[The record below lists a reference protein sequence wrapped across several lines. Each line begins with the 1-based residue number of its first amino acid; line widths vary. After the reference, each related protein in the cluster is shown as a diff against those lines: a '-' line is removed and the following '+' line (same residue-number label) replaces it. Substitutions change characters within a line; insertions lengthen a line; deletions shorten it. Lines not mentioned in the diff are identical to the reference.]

1 MTMNRTTATRLAIL
15 ILVAL
20 ATRLPVFGNPIVHVD
35 ESFYLVVARAMTQG
49 ALPFVDIWDR
59 KPIGLFLLYL
69 PAAALPFAWSIYAY
83 QAMALVAALATAF
96 LIARLADRVGWN
108 RGATFAGAAYLLW
121 LVPLG
126 GVGGQAPVFFN
137 LPMAGAATLIL
148 IGRGDRR
155 YGLAAMA
162 LVGVSLQIK
171 YSVVFEGIFFG
182 VWLLSND
189 WHARRSVA
197 AVAGYAAALI
207 ALALLPTLAAYAFY
221 AVAGHGEAFVFA
233 NFSSILGRRSDPW
246 SERLGNAATLTLILS
261 PLLAMAFVRSRSAAV
276 EDRGER
282 LFLRYWFAASLLGIA
297 LFGTWFDHYGL
308 PALVPGC
315 ACAAGFFEAAR
326 RSWGYVVLAIVAS
339 AGAITV
345 YVNCAN
351 RGTPAQFAAL
361 VTAVGRGPG
370 CLWVQSGETMLH
382 AATDRCTSSRFVF
395 PSHLGRNREH
405 AAIGADQASEIDQI
419 LASKPAVIV
428 MRGAYRGERPEIRAH
443 VLRAIRTDYRRSGEV
458 ILGKNRVTV
467 YKLSA
472 RADR

>member
-1 MTMNRTTATRLAIL
+1 
-15 ILVAL
+15 
-20 ATRLPVFGNPIVHVD
+20 
-35 ESFYLVVARAMTQG
+35 
-49 ALPFVDIWDR
+49 
-59 KPIGLFLLYL
+59 
-69 PAAALPFAWSIYAY
+69 
-83 QAMALVAALATAF
+83 
-96 LIARLADRVGWN
+96 
-108 RGATFAGAAYLLW
+108 
-121 LVPLG
+121 
-126 GVGGQAPVFFN
+126 VFFN

-148 IGRGDRR
+148 IGRGHRR

-171 YSVVFEGIFFG
+171 YSVVFEGMFFG
-182 VWLLSND
+182 VWLLLTD
-189 WHARRSVA
+189 WRARRSVA

-221 AVAGHGEAFVFA
+221 AVAGHGEAFFFA
-233 NFSSILGRRSDPW
+233 NFSSILGRRPDPW

-261 PLLAMAFVRSRSAAV
+261 PLLAMAFVRSRVADV
-276 EDRGER
+276 EDRGDR
-282 LFLRYWFAASLLGIA
+282 VFLRCWFAASLLGIA

-345 YVNCAN
+345 YVNRVN

-382 AATDRCTSSRFVF
+382 AATGRCTSSRFVF
-395 PSHLGRNREH
+395 PSHLGRSREH
-405 AAIGADQASEIDQI
+405 AAIGTDQASEIDHI

-443 VLRAIRTDYRRSGEV
+443 VLRAIRTDYRRTGEV
-458 ILGKNRVTV
+458 VLGKNRVTV
-467 YKLSA
+467 YKSSA